1 MTALVAEACASEA
14 APYGTPGHWCFYTWL
29 SQRGYRTRVTQAEKW
44 RTLGRALAF
53 TIPPGALIGFGLGL
67 LLGGAGASAAAG
79 AVIGLLITAGMV
91 TFNVSWAVGLIPR
104 GWRESPFL
112 VVLVTR
118 SLVWLVV
125 IIVGVS
131 LPLLTVAGLS
141 LADLVDQQFV
151 IAVAGS
157 FVAAL
162 VVNFVGQ
169 VNGLL
174 GRGVLV
180 GLILGRYHR
189 PREEVRIFLLID
201 LRESTQIAE
210 RLGNLRYHAFL
221 SRFISDVTAG
231 VVRYRGEVHRYV
243 GDEVILT
250 WTAEEGLRSAG
261 CVRAVSAIS
270 DTLEAAATAY
280 EADFGVVPS
289 FWAGLHMGPVVTG
302 EIGTVKHEIA
312 FLGDTLNTASRI
324 EQACKELQRQVL
336 ASAAVISAL
345 DLPDDIASESLGRIE
360 LRGVEDSVELF
371 ALTRVAARPTS
382 A

>member
-1 MTALVAEACASEA
+1 
-14 APYGTPGHWCFYTWL
+14 
-29 SQRGYRTRVTQAEKW
+29 
-44 RTLGRALAF
+44 
-53 TIPPGALIGFGLGL
+53 LIGFGLGL

-91 TFNVSWAVGLIPR
+91 TFNVSWAVGLVPR

-131 LPLLTVAGLS
+131 LPLLTIAGLS

-151 IAVAGS
+151 VAVAGS

-250 WTAEEGLRSAG
+250 WTAEEGLRDAR
-261 CVRAVSAIS
+261 CVRAVIAIA
-270 DTLEAAATAY
+270 DTLAAARTGY
-280 EADFGVVPS
+280 EADFGAVPD
-289 FWAGLHMGPVVTG
+289 FWAGIHMGPVVTG

-324 EQACKELQRQVL
+324 EQASKQLGREVL
-336 ASAAVISAL
+336 ASAAVMSAL
-345 DLPDDIASESLGRIE
+345 ELPNDIASESLGRIE
-360 LRGVEDSVELF
+360 LRGVEDAVELF
-371 ALTRVAARPTS
+371 ALTRVAARPS
-382 A
+382 GV

>member
-1 MTALVAEACASEA
+1 VSE
-14 APYGTPGHWCFYTWL
+14 
-29 SQRGYRTRVTQAEKW
+29 AEKW
-44 RTLGRALAF
+44 RTLGRALAI
-53 TIPPGALIGFGLGL
+53 TLPPGALIGFGLGL
-67 LLGGAGASAAAG
+67 LLGGLGASAAAG

-91 TFNVSWAVGLIPR
+91 SFNMSWAVGLIPR

-125 IIVGVS
+125 IFVGVS
-131 LPLLTVAGLS
+131 LPLLTIAGLS
-141 LADLVDQQFV
+141 VAELVDQQFV
-151 IAVAGS
+151 VAVVGS

-180 GLILGRYHR
+180 GLIIGRYHR

-221 SRFISDVTAG
+221 SRFIADVTTE

-250 WTAEEGLRSAG
+250 WTAEEGLRDAN
-261 CVRAVSAIS
+261 CVRAVFAVA
-270 DTLEAAATAY
+270 DALQAARPTY
-280 EADFGVVPS
+280 EADFGAVPN
-289 FWAGLHMGPVVTG
+289 FWAGLHMGAVVTG

-312 FLGDTLNTASRI
+312 FLGDALNTASRI
-324 EQACKELQRQVL
+324 EQASKDLGQQVL
-336 ASAAVISAL
+336 ASDAVLSAL
-345 DLPDDIASESLGRIE
+345 DLPNDIASESLGQIE
-360 LRGVEDSVELF
+360 LRGVEGAVGLF
-371 ALTRVAARPTS
+371 ALTRAAALHADVR

>member
-1 MTALVAEACASEA
+1 
-14 APYGTPGHWCFYTWL
+14 
-29 SQRGYRTRVTQAEKW
+29 
-44 RTLGRALAF
+44 
-53 TIPPGALIGFGLGL
+53 LIGFGLGL

-91 TFNVSWAVGLIPR
+91 TFNVSWAVGLVPR

-131 LPLLTVAGLS
+131 LPLLTIAGLS

-151 IAVAGS
+151 VAVAGS

-250 WTAEEGLRSAG
+250 WTADEGLRDAG
-261 CVRAVSAIS
+261 CVRAVFAIS
-270 DTLEAAATAY
+270 DTLEAARTAY
-280 EADFGVVPS
+280 EADFGVGPS
-289 FWAGLHMGPVVTG
+289 FWAGIHMGPVVTG

-324 EQACKELQRQVL
+324 EQASKELQRQVL

-345 DLPDDIASESLGRIE
+345 DLPDDIGSESLGRIE

-371 ALTRVAARPTS
+371 ALTRVAARSTGV
-382 A
+382 

>member
-1 MTALVAEACASEA
+1 
-14 APYGTPGHWCFYTWL
+14 
-29 SQRGYRTRVTQAEKW
+29 
-44 RTLGRALAF
+44 
-53 TIPPGALIGFGLGL
+53 
-67 LLGGAGASAAAG
+67 
-79 AVIGLLITAGMV
+79 
-91 TFNVSWAVGLIPR
+91 
-104 GWRESPFL
+104 
-112 VVLVTR
+112 
-118 SLVWLVV
+118 
-125 IIVGVS
+125 
-131 LPLLTVAGLS
+131 
-141 LADLVDQQFV
+141 VDQQFV
-151 IAVAGS
+151 ISVVAS

-162 VVNFVGQ
+162 VANFVGQ

-231 VVRYRGEVHRYV
+231 VVRHRGEVHRYV

-250 WTAEEGLRSAG
+250 WTAEEGLRDAR
-261 CVRAVSAIS
+261 CLRAVLAVA
-270 DTLEAAATAY
+270 DTLEAAGTAY
-280 EADFGVVPS
+280 EADFGVAPS
-289 FWAGLHMGPVVTG
+289 FWAGLHLGPVVTG

-324 EQACKELQRQVL
+324 EQACKVLKRQVL

-345 DLPDDIASESLGRIE
+345 DLPSDIASESLGWIE
-360 LRGVEDSVELF
+360 LRGVEDPVELF
-371 ALTRVAARPTS
+371 VLARVSAGPARDQQHWR
-382 A
+382 

>member
-1 MTALVAEACASEA
+1 MTE
-14 APYGTPGHWCFYTWL
+14 
-29 SQRGYRTRVTQAEKW
+29 AEKW
-44 RTLGRALAF
+44 RTLAQVL
-53 TIPPGALIGFGLGL
+53 TITVPPGTVIGFGLGWL
-67 LLGGAGASAAAG
+67 IGGAGASMAAG

-91 TFNVSWAVGLIPR
+91 TFNVSWAIGLIPR
-104 GWRESPFL
+104 RWREAPFL

-118 SLVWLVV
+118 SLVWIVV
-125 IIVGVS
+125 IVVGVS

-141 LADLVDQQFV
+141 LVELVDQQFV

-162 VVNFVGQ
+162 VFNFVGQ

-189 PREEVRIFLLID
+189 PREEVRVFLLID
-201 LRESTQIAE
+201 LRESTPIAT

-221 SRFISDVTAG
+221 SRFISDVSASA
-231 VVRYRGEVHRYV
+231 VRYRGEVHRYV

-250 WTAEEGLRSAG
+250 WTAQDGLRNAG
-261 CVRAVSAIS
+261 CVRTVFAIS
-270 DTLEAAATAY
+270 DTLEAARTAY

-289 FWAGLHMGPVVTG
+289 FWAGLHLGPVVTG
-302 EIGTVKHEIA
+302 EIGTIKHEIV
-312 FLGDTLNTASRI
+312 FLGDTLNTAARI
-324 EQACKELQRQVL
+324 EQAGKGLQRPFL
-336 ASAAVISAL
+336 ASGAVVSAI
-345 DLPDDIASESLGRIE
+345 DLPDEVAIESLGQIE
-360 LRGVEDSVELF
+360 LRGVEEPVELF
-371 ALTRVAARPTS
+371 AVTRVAAPPTT

>member
-1 MTALVAEACASEA
+1 
-14 APYGTPGHWCFYTWL
+14 
-29 SQRGYRTRVTQAEKW
+29 VTEAEKW
-44 RTLGRALAF
+44 RTLAQVLAV
-53 TIPPGALIGFGLGL
+53 TVPMGTLIGFGLGWL
-67 LLGGAGASAAAG
+67 IGGAGASMAAG

-91 TFNVSWAVGLIPR
+91 TFNVSWAVGLVSR
-104 GWRESPFL
+104 RWRESPFL

-118 SLVWLVV
+118 SLVWLAV
-125 IIVGVS
+125 ILVGVS
-131 LPLLTVAGLS
+131 LPLLTIAGVS
-141 LADLVDQQFV
+141 MTDLVDEQFV
-151 IAVAGS
+151 ISVAAS

-162 VVNFVGQ
+162 LANFVGQ

-189 PREEVRIFLLID
+189 PREEVRVFLLID
-201 LRESTQIAE
+201 LRGSTRIAT

-221 SRFISDVTAG
+221 SRFISDVSAS
-231 VVRYRGEVHRYV
+231 VVRYRGDVHRYV

-250 WTAEEGLRSAG
+250 WTAEEGLRGAG
-261 CVRAVSAIS
+261 CVRAVFAIS
-270 DTLEAAATAY
+270 DTLEAAGTAY

-289 FWAGLHMGPVVTG
+289 FWAGLHLGPVVTG
-302 EIGTVKHEIA
+302 EIGTIKHEIA

-324 EQACKELQRQVL
+324 QQTGKELQRQFL

-345 DLPDDIASESLGRIE
+345 DLPHDIASESLGRIE

-371 ALTRVAARPTS
+371 AMTRVAAWPKTV
-382 A
+382 

>member
-1 MTALVAEACASEA
+1 MFNRLLGSRPAERSCVLLDLALPDEVSK
-14 APYGTPGHWCFYTWL
+14 H
-29 SQRGYRTRVTQAEKW
+29 VTEAEKW
-44 RTLGRALAF
+44 RILARVLAVTVPLG
-53 TIPPGALIGFGLGL
+53 TLIGFGLGWL
-67 LLGGAGASAAAG
+67 IGGAGASTAG

-91 TFNVSWAVGLIPR
+91 TFNVSWAVGLIPS

-125 IIVGVS
+125 IVVGVS

-141 LADLVDQQFV
+141 LSDLVDQQFV
-151 IAVAGS
+151 ISVAAS

-162 VVNFVGQ
+162 LFNFVAQ

-180 GLILGRYHR
+180 GVILGRYHR
-189 PREEVRIFLLID
+189 PREEVRAFLLID
-201 LRESTQIAE
+201 LRGSTQIAT

-221 SRFISDVTAG
+221 SRFIGDVSAS

-250 WTAEEGLRSAG
+250 WTAEEGLRGAG
-261 CVRAVSAIS
+261 CVRAVFEIA
-270 DTLEAAATAY
+270 DTLKAAGPAY

-289 FWAGLHMGPVVTG
+289 FWAGLHLGPVVTG
-302 EIGTVKHEIA
+302 EIGTIKHEIA
-312 FLGDTLNTASRI
+312 FLGDTLNAASRI
-324 EQACKELQRQVL
+324 QQAGKELQRQFL
-336 ASAAVISAL
+336 ASAEVISAL
-345 DLPDDIASESLGRIE
+345 DLPNDIASESLGRVE

-371 ALTRVAARPTS
+371 AMTRVAARPTN